1 MSFIQSGA
9 ARGCE
14 AGAFL
19 ESEVGLVRKT
29 RLIKAEKGTAC
40 GARKLVPAGSL
51 YEDGDEKGI
60 VYEDVDVT
68 SGDMPGSVVLAG
80 RVYKD
85 RLPQETQPG
94 LEGAAGFT
102 LVEASPATERPY

>member
-1 MSFIQSGA
+1 MSFIRNTE
-9 ARGCE
+9 ARGFE

-29 RLIKAEKGTAC
+29 RQIKAEKGTAF
-40 GARKLVPAGSL
+40 GAQKLVPAGTL

-85 RLPQETQPG
+85 RLPEETQSG

-102 LVEASPATERPY
+102 LIDSSPAVERPY